1 MEATRH
7 LVHQVSEEQEDV
19 LASIR
24 LVQGDP
30 ELEDRLFARL
40 VDLLVEGLFLDLRRK
55 YADGEL
61 EAGELTK
68 ELAALALE
76 CRTAGL
82 LPLPRRT
89 P

>member
-7 LVHQVSEEQEDV
+7 LAHQVSEEQDDV
-19 LASIR
+19 LASIQ

-30 ELEDRLFARL
+30 ALEDRLFARL
-40 VDLLVEGLFLDLRRK
+40 VDLLVEGLFLDLRRQ

-61 EAGELTK
+61 DAGGLTK
-68 ELAALALE
+68 ELAELALA
-76 CRTAGL
+76 CRSAEL